1 MTDDIKMTNQTVD
14 LNENLLKID
23 NLLKGLE
30 YLYEEITTRKE
41 ETLKSI
47 NIENVVKAQMK
58 TDHFMNEMAYY
69 IRNNYGDGITRNVAY
84 IVMDKIDDD
93 IDAFIH
99 NRVNQALER
108 AGVEVKSQETS
119 TSSSSTIWQ

>member
-1 MTDDIKMTNQTVD
+1 MTNQTVD

-41 ETLKSI
+41 ELLKSI
-47 NIENVVKAQMK
+47 NIENVIKAQMK
-58 TDHFMNEMAYY
+58 TDHFMSEMSYY

-84 IVMDKIDDD
+84 IVMDKIDND
-93 IDAFIH
+93 IDVFI
-99 NRVNQALER
+99 NDRVNQALER

-119 TSSSSTIWQ
+119 TSSSSSTIWQ

>member
-1 MTDDIKMTNQTVD
+1 MTNQTVD

-41 ETLKSI
+41 EMLKST
-47 NIENVVKAQMK
+47 NIENEIKAQMK
-58 TDHFMNEMAYY
+58 TDHFMNEIVYY

-84 IVMDKIDDD
+84 IVMDKIDND
-93 IDAFIH
+93 IDAFIN
-99 NRVNQALER
+99 NRVNEALER
-108 AGVEVKSQETS
+108 AGVEVKSQETP